1 MAKFEAASFRRNED
15 QASGCGCASFSHRW
29 WLHRRRLRGNVLVE
43 GRHVWGYLY
52 SEISGVYLPEY
63 SNDNDS
69 LYLQGPKRCE
79 IIFRLP

>member
-1 MAKFEAASFRRNED
+1 MKIKLVAADVQVFHIGGGFIGE
-15 QASGCGCASFSHRW
+15 GCEVMSSWKDATF
-29 WLHRRRLRGNVLVE
+29 
-43 GRHVWGYLY
+43 GYLY